1 MATAIEAQHDESAPP
16 QEVAIS
22 PTTAEDLADPRWVLN
37 KYVVAMSGIEER
49 LATATASERKKYMAL
64 LKEGH
69 ELARE
74 IGMEIQDVA
83 TVLSTQ
89 SILDQHE
96 ERLREIR
103 EVIQLATGVDPVQK
117 KNWVSLVDE
126 TIQVQHAAKSSAIAM
141 WAYVGRDSEEN
152 KPLRMGEIHRRMFK
166 YLCEDVKG
174 VVIEAP
180 PGHGKTF
187 CAVYG
192 YPLWRLANH
201 PDRRILLLCAQAKR
215 AQRVV
220 RVIREYV
227 KSKPYRAL
235 YPWMRVLDQQ
245 DNSEDNAFRF
255 NIPRP
260 NPFSREY
267 SIQGM
272 PITGSLQGDRVDEI
286 IGDDVVEP
294 SEEYQVD
301 ARERTKDTFF
311 DVIENR
317 LPKESRARLRV
328 VGTPWAED
336 DLLGT
341 LVKQVSDGSRP
352 DWRAHV
358 DEFRIK
364 DDQNGRAISIW
375 KEVKSS
381 SFYESKKRT
390 LRPAKYARL
399 FGLHCLAQSD
409 RIVRRLSYY
418 PANPGAP
425 EWDELTG
432 EQREFYLEGLQSVR
446 NGEQWLS
453 VDPSATKKK
462 HSSDMAVS
470 HIALTAK
477 GRAYVRGVWTAKGD
491 PIKLQHYVLK
501 RIVGDALFDARFIE
515 ETDDDE
521 VKENKRK
528 LARMKM
534 PVGGGIHYVLIDEQ
548 GAQKF
553 GTILWKQY
561 IERTIEEMGL
571 DWEGEILGCLARIN
585 QGGQNAGKELRLRAC
600 ANYLT
605 DGYLRL
611 PGKISVAGCTLR
623 CLCLD
628 YPELLEAARQILSYP
643 SGRTDILDTI
653 TQWIIHNESRLQRD
667 IREPDPLV
675 EAGMSGTRQMVCD
688 AVKRMREDPEQD
700 ELEDVE
706 WIFSA

>member
-1 MATAIEAQHDESAPP
+1 MATAVEARHDESAPSR
-16 QEVAIS
+16 EVAIS

-37 KYVVAMSGIEER
+37 KYVLAMSGIEER

-74 IGMEIQDVA
+74 IGMEVRDLA

-103 EVIQLATGVDPVQK
+103 DVVRLATGVDPVK
-117 KNWVSLVDE
+117 KKRWVTLIDE
-126 TIQVQHAAKSSAIAM
+126 TLQVQHAARSSAIAM

-152 KPLRMGEIHRRMFK
+152 KTLRMGEIHRRMFK

-180 PGHGKTF
+180 PRHGKTF
-187 CAVYG
+187 AAVYG

-235 YPWMRVLDQQ
+235 YPWMRILDQQ
-245 DNSEDNAFRF
+245 DDSENNAFRF

-267 SIQGM
+267 SIQAM
-272 PITGSLQGDRVDEI
+272 PISGSIQGDGFDEI
-286 IGDDVVEP
+286 ICDDVVEP
-294 SEEYQVD
+294 MEEYQIG
-301 ARERTKDTFF
+301 ARERTKDIFF

-317 LPKESRARLRV
+317 ICREDRGRFRL

-336 DLLGT
+336 DLLGA
-341 LVKQVSDGSRP
+341 LVKQVSDGTRP
-352 DWRAHV
+352 DWRAYV

-375 KEVKSS
+375 KEAKPS
-381 SFYESKKRT
+381 SFYEYKKRT

-409 RIVRRLSYY
+409 RIVRQLSYY

-425 EWDELTG
+425 EWDELTT
-432 EQREFYLEGLQSVR
+432 EQREFYLEGLQGVR

-462 HSSDMAVS
+462 HSSDMAVT
-470 HIALTAK
+470 HIALAAT
-477 GRAYVRGVWTAKGD
+477 GRAYVRGVWVAKGD
-491 PIKLQHYVLK
+491 PIKLQRYVLK
-501 RIVGDALFDARFIE
+501 RIVGDPLFDARFIE
-515 ETDDDE
+515 ETDDE
-521 VKENKRK
+521 KVKESKRK
-528 LARMKM
+528 LAKIKV

-548 GAQKF
+548 GSQKF
-553 GTILWKQY
+553 GTILWGEY
-561 IERTIEEMGL
+561 IRRTIEEMGL
-571 DWEGEILGCLARIN
+571 DWSGEIIGSRSRIN
-585 QGGQNAGKELRLRAC
+585 QGGQNAGKEIRLRAC

-611 PGKISVAGCTLR
+611 PGKISITGCTLR

-653 TQWIIHNESRLQRD
+653 TQWIIENESRLQRD
-667 IREPDPLV
+667 IREPDPL
-675 EAGMSGTRQMVCD
+675 AQPGMSGTQQMVCD

-706 WIFSA
+706 WIFAA